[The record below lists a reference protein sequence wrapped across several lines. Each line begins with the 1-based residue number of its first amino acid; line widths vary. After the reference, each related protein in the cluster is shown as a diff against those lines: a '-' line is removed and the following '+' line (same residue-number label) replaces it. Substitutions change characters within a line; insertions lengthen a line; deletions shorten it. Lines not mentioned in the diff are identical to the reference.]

1 MEKNKK
7 HEPITMGEIQNF
19 LLKEG
24 WERTEGDHFH
34 SLGLN
39 RDEIVENI
47 LECNPDNLWCDDKLT
62 SEEMVKLI
70 DGQLYH
76 SEITHDDL
84 VNECRTQGWTRS
96 DYYFTKDDTTI
107 FFVFQS
113 NDEEKELQN
122 DWFWCETTSGGRLLI
137 NEHLYFFSDLIQKIK
152 DSEFDRIRQQK
163 INEHKQMIKELETS
177 K

>member
-7 HEPITMGEIQNF
+7 HEPITLGEIQNF
-19 LLKEG
+19 LLQNG
-24 WERTEGDHFH
+24 WERIQEDLFH

-70 DGQLYH
+70 DGHFYH

-84 VNECRTQGWTRS
+84 VNECRTRRWTRS

-107 FFVFQS
+107 FFVLES
-113 NDEEKELQN
+113 DYEEKELQS
-122 DWFWCETTSGGRLLI
+122 DWFWCETTSGDRLLQ
-137 NEHLYFFSDLIQKIK
+137 NEHLYFLSDLIQKIK
-152 DSEFDRIRQQK
+152 DSEFNKIRQQK
-163 INEHKQMIKELETS
+163 INEHKQIIKELETL

>member
-19 LLKEG
+19 LLQDG
-24 WERTEGDHFH
+24 WERITEDLFNIP
-34 SLGLN
+34 GLN
-39 RDEIVENI
+39 HEEIVEHV
-47 LECNPDNLWCDDKLT
+47 LECNPDNMWCDDRLT

-70 DGQLYH
+70 SRDLID
-76 SEITHDDL
+76 SRITHEDL
-84 VNECRTQGWTRS
+84 VNECRTWGWRRS

-107 FFVFQS
+107 FFVFES

-122 DWFWCETTSGGRLLI
+122 DWFWCETTSGDRLLI

-152 DSEFDRIRQQK
+152 DSEFDTIRQQK
-163 INEHKQMIKELETS
+163 INEHKQMIKELETL